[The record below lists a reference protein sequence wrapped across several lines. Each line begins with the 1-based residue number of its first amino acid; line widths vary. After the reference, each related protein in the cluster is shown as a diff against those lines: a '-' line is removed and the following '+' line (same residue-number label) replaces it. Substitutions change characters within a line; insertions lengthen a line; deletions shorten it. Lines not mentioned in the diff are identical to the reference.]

1 MAGGASLN
9 CEELSVLIRTIIREE
24 IGVAMDKLQ
33 ANEGLRKENKAL
45 KEKADRMEDRS
56 RKYNIRI
63 LGVTTDVEK
72 GNPTSYM
79 SALLEELF
87 KDKIQRAPEVEA
99 AYRTGPKNKSG
110 HRVMIVRMHRLTAR
124 EEILRAA
131 KKERKFDFHGMIL
144 RFFPDLTAEIVKAR
158 DSFREVRAKL
168 GETKKFM
175 DHQAA
180 GDYVKTQRDKL
191 KSEAITSD
199 NKEVWNKY
207 KKLRNIVTK
216 LN

>member
-24 IGVAMDKLQ
+24 IGAAMDKLQ

-131 KKERKFDFHGMIL
+131 KKERKFDFQGMTL

-168 GETKKFM
+168 WKAGVRHGIIHPATLILTFRGETKKFM

-180 GDYVKTQRDKL
+180 GDYVKTVI
-191 KSEAITSD
+191 EAV
-199 NKEVWNKY
+199 K
-207 KKLRNIVTK
+207 
-216 LN
+216 